1 MRENDIARKCSAT
14 LIGAAFIV
22 CCSVLA
28 SWWIAS
34 SDAGNSSS
42 TVDASSSQQEGDLAA
57 IPRTI
62 RAIPLA
68 FPPEVPGQPL
78 VSSASSDD
86 TAVRQL
92 EREAFQLEME
102 NTRLHSRLDDMLNW
116 ILENVKG
123 TFPLPEGQMAFLR
136 INPVDEDLA
145 VSGDLA
151 ELLRM
156 DDEEIALLDDA
167 FLGTRAVL
175 QELETENIQVDE
187 PLENQVILKLPP
199 YGEDGQYVREE
210 LYQEL
215 KRTLGPA
222 RFDRFLQVAEANLD
236 EQFEYFGE
244 VDRTLQF
251 EALADDGSGQAQLF
265 VRDERVIPNKDDPYR
280 QDILASERIVS
291 ELPSEYYAY
300 WNWLPEYVTQFSQ
313 NQ

>member
-1 MRENDIARKCSAT
+1 MRENDIAKKCTAT
-14 LIGAAFIV
+14 LIGVAFIV

-28 SWWIAS
+28 SWWMAS
-34 SDAGNSSS
+34 SGAGTNSS
-42 TVDASSSQQEGDLAA
+42 VADSSRSQQEAGVAA
-57 IPRTI
+57 SSRTI
-62 RAIPLA
+62 RATPLA
-68 FPPEVPGQPL
+68 FRPETSGQSL
-78 VSSASSDD
+78 ASATSADPD
-86 TAVRQL
+86 AVRRL

-102 NTRLHSRLDDMLNW
+102 NTRLRSRLDDMLNW
-116 ILENVKG
+116 ILDNVKG
-123 TFPLPEGQMAFLR
+123 TFPLPEGQMANLQ

-167 FLGTRAVL
+167 FLGTRSVL
-175 QELETENIQVDE
+175 QELETEQIQIDE
-187 PLENQVILKLPP
+187 PLENQVILNIPP

-215 KRTLGPA
+215 RRTLGTA

-280 QDILASERIVS
+280 QDILASERIVT
-291 ELPSEYYAY
+291 ELPSEYYPY
-300 WNWLPEYVTQFSQ
+300 WDWLPEYVTQFSQ

>member
-14 LIGAAFIV
+14 LIGVAFIV

-28 SWWIAS
+28 SWWMAS
-34 SDAGNSSS
+34 SGAGKTASAADSSRPHPGRGS
-42 TVDASSSQQEGDLAA
+42 AVHPQTG
-57 IPRTI
+57 

-68 FPPEVPGQPL
+68 FRPEAPGQSL
-78 VSSASSDD
+78 TSAASPDAD
-86 TAVRQL
+86 AVRQL
-92 EREAFQLEME
+92 ERDAFQLEME
-102 NTRLHSRLDDMLNW
+102 NTRLRSRLDDMLNW
-116 ILENVKG
+116 ILDNVRG
-123 TFPLPEGQMAFLR
+123 TFPLPEGQLANLQ

-145 VSGDLA
+145 VSGDIA

-167 FLGTRAVL
+167 FLGTRSVL
-175 QELETENIQVDE
+175 QELETEQIQVDE
-187 PLENQVILKLPP
+187 PLENQVILNIPP

-215 KRTLGPA
+215 KRTLGSA

-236 EQFEYFGE
+236 EQFEYFGD

-280 QDILASERIVS
+280 QDILALERIVT
-291 ELPSEYYAY
+291 ELPPEYIPY
-300 WNWLPEYVTQFSQ
+300 WEWLPEYVTQFSQ